1 MWNKMQ
7 VSEPSPTTKLKDE
20 TYKNIEQV
28 FGLAQFERFYDRVE
42 PQWRDALIDS
52 YAYEANERI
61 KDPINGITKFC
72 KHIVVPGV
80 KSLTL
85 NGDRMITQDLLYGNS
100 LIKPNEEF
108 HRVQFQGFDSCIA
121 RLAFLYTWFN
131 YIACS
136 FFNCIACNFSWDY
149 FLGDILNLSA
159 ADFEKFD
166 TVIISCCSEIKR
178 RLFGQDLKSI
188 MHFCSFEKAIAVPW
202 QTLTEGVSEIFL
214 AMRVDEN
221 FEATHRRKVRKLSA
235 TDFQHLKSF
244 KDVLCDKQFYSDGKH
259 YEFDCHLANPAYMQ
273 PVQFDLRSEMDHKIW
288 ETTYCK
294 YSTEWTAVCMIRYNN
309 GRCKISSKQST
320 KWLIS
325 RAPFET

>member
-85 NGDRMITQDLLYGNS
+85 NGDRMITQDLL
-100 LIKPNEEF
+100 
-108 HRVQFQGFDSCIA
+108 
-121 RLAFLYTWFN
+121 
-131 YIACS
+131 

-178 RLFGQDLKSI
+178 RKVNSRCRQLTDPIAFHSVQCRGSLAEIFVDLKSHTVYERLFGQDLKSI

-244 KDVLCDKQFYSDGKH
+244 KDVLCDKQ
-259 YEFDCHLANPAYMQ
+259 
-273 PVQFDLRSEMDHKIW
+273 QFNH
-288 ETTYCK
+288 
-294 YSTEWTAVCMIRYNN
+294 NH
-309 GRCKISSKQST
+309 ISSATLEKCYDFLQRIESQDD
-320 KWLIS
+320 
-325 RAPFET
+325 